1 MKYFLPI
8 LVIVLSNTFYNI
20 IAKATPTAANPLLS
34 LFFTYITAAGI
45 TVIALLFTGL
55 SKPLFAS
62 IADLN
67 WTSFALAF
75 AIIGLELGYILA
87 YRFGMP
93 ISIGSLIANIGL
105 AIVLIILGILFYKEH
120 FTINQAIGIFLC
132 LAGLFFINK
141 P

>member
-1 MKYFLPI
+1 MKYFFPI
-8 LVIVLSNTFYNI
+8 LLIILSNTFYNI
-20 IAKATPTAANPLLS
+20 TAKATPSAANPLLS

-55 SKPLFAS
+55 SKPVLAS
-62 IADLN
+62 VGDLN

-87 YRFGMP
+87 YRYGMP

-105 AIVLIILGILFYKEH
+105 AVVLVIVGVLFYREQ
-120 FTINQAIGIFLC
+120 FGVNQAVGIILC
-132 LAGLFFINK
+132 LAGLFFLNR